1 MPIQHFGLA
10 RLFFGLVVFVFWVGS
25 SSFFGIGQLCFLA
38 KSSFLGGLGRL
49 YFFRVCPPHFFY

>member
-49 YFFRVCPPHFFY
+49 YFLG